1 MPRLERCV
9 VITTE
14 DKAVET
20 THCNS
25 SVVIQA
31 SSSHVTYAVRNSYNG
46 MIIVVGDYEERE
58 KIMGKAARSQRFME
72 RAIQDEV
79 QRLMY

>member
-9 VITTE
+9 VVTTD

-20 THCNS
+20 THCDS
-25 SVVIQA
+25 TVVIEA
-31 SSSHVTYAVRNSYNG
+31 SESQVMYAVRNSYTG

-58 KIMGKAARSQRFME
+58 RIMRKAARSQRFME